1 MIDNLRF
8 LAKAYCQKTA
18 IRLILRFLP
27 FILDTKLQKVIVL
40 VAKSGAGRNIPQE
53 EIEAV
58 KNVLQT
64 KHPLIELARTTCSRS
79 GKCWDRFATNL
90 FINSVVYGRPKRE
103 AFKQSHDCPAPFF
116 FVISPTMRCNLRCT
130 GCYAGSYEQREELSF
145 DVIDRILT
153 DAEDMGTYFI
163 SVSGGEPFIRK
174 DLLELCRKHDDLYFQ
189 VYTNGTLV
197 DERLA
202 KQIAKLGNVAP
213 CISVEGFEQETD
225 YRRGKGTFNKVIKA
239 MESLRK
245 EGIIFGFSAMPTRY
259 NASVVASEE
268 FFKFY
273 MEQGCSFCWLFQ
285 YIPIGRDPDTDLMM
299 TPEQR
304 LALRSKTREVR
315 NKYPIFIG
323 DFWNDGDFTKG
334 CIAGGRNYFHIN
346 ARGDVEPCIFVHMA
360 VDNIK
365 QKSLIDVIN
374 SPYFKAIRARQPYS
388 ENLLRPCMIIDH
400 PHVLRGLCKDCQPYS
415 TDGPVCGFIDYI
427 AGDLDKYSKDS
438 ARILDPVWEREF
450 AGKCLVSNKSD

>member
-334 CIAGGRNYFHIN
+334 CIAASRREAGYFHIN
-346 ARGDVEPCIFVHMA
+346 ARGDVEPCVFVHFA
-360 VDNIK
+360 KDNINDIY
-365 QKSLIDVIN
+365 QRGGHLSDALKSD
-374 SPYFKAIRARQPYS
+374 FFQAIRDGQPWS
-388 ENLLRPCMIIDH
+388 QDHRFPCMIIDN
-400 PHVLRGLCKDCQPYS
+400 PQCLRHIVEATKPYPTSQEIEPMICQPALIERLDNYS
-415 TDGPVCGFIDYI
+415 QK
-427 AGDLDKYSKDS
+427 L
-438 ARILDPVWEREF
+438 REIIR
-450 AGKCLVSNKSD
+450 